1 MVSVLLKLI
10 CPDIKR
16 RKEICFGMEVNVKER
31 ITKYLKYM
39 DDLLEQLKA
48 DNKGNLDEIM
58 KNHMIQIEFFMHER
72 LIHLIVTV
80 LFAVGTFMTVF
91 TYLIVENMGLL
102 LLAFMLIVLLAPYIK
117 HYYLLENGV
126 QKMYKQYDILLE
138 LMKKK

>member
-1 MVSVLLKLI
+1 
-10 CPDIKR
+10 
-16 RKEICFGMEVNVKER
+16 MEDSMKDR

-39 DDLLEQLKA
+39 DDLLEQLKSGS
-48 DNKGNLDEIM
+48 KENLDEIM
-58 KNHMIQIEFFMHER
+58 KNHMIQIGFFMHER

-91 TYLIVENMGLL
+91 TYLIVENVGLL

-126 QKMYKQYDILLE
+126 QKMYKQYDELLK
-138 LMKKK
+138 LMKE